1 MFCFGLISLLNPS
14 SSEPEF
20 GRIRSARPE
29 FFFSSSYFSFKHNSR
44 IVFLFFF
51 SGFWFFSAVIYTA
64 VVITLTT
71 HNLQTVRP
79 GGSGTSS
86 VRNRS
91 AWVRFIGFI
100 WAAPPENPREG
111 PWWRPGPGR
120 AVSTALSCFSRL
132 ASCCRT
138 RRAPPPC
145 HSSVSP
151 LFPSFPVRRGVCSSQ
166 SGC

>member
-29 FFFSSSYFSFKHNSR
+29 FFFSSYFSFKHNSR
-44 IVFLFFF
+44 IVFFSFF

-79 GGSGTSS
+79 GNVLGPEPFRLGPIHRIHLGSSS
-86 VRNRS
+86 RESTRGSMVAAGPRS
-91 AWVRFIGFI
+91 GCFNRFIVFFK
-100 WAAPPENPREG
+100 ACLLLQNQTRTT
-111 PWWRPGPGR
+111 
-120 AVSTALSCFSRL
+120 SLS
-132 ASCCRT
+132 
-138 RRAPPPC
+138 
-145 HSSVSP
+145 
-151 LFPSFPVRRGVCSSQ
+151 
-166 SGC
+166 

>member
-1 MFCFGLISLLNPS
+1 MRL
-14 SSEPEF
+14 E
-20 GRIRSARPE
+20 
-29 FFFSSSYFSFKHNSR
+29 YFSF
-44 IVFLFFF
+44 FFFFFTEFSDIF
-51 SGFWFFSAVIYTA
+51 SGFWFFATVIYTA

-79 GGSGTSS
+79 GDSGMSS
-86 VRNRS
+86 VQNRS
-91 AWVRFIGFI
+91 AWVGIMGFI

-120 AVSTALSCFSRL
+120 AVSTALSCFSKL

-145 HSSVSP
+145 HSSVSQ
-151 LFPSFPVRRGVCSSQ
+151 LFPSFPVRTGACSSQ